1 MTTETSIL
9 LPEARVDLFIKDKE
23 TIEAARSLQNDWRF
37 ARVTIS
43 IEEGDVESAI
53 SAYTQASSPTLV
65 LLETDVTDDS
75 FVGRLE
81 ALSAYCNEGTNAIVI
96 GPVNDINLYRHLTSI
111 GVSDYLVKPV
121 PLATLAE
128 IIAQSLIEKL
138 GAVGSRMIA
147 TIGSKGGVGT
157 SALTQ
162 ALALGISENL
172 DQKTFFMDAAGG
184 WTSMPVGMGFEPTT
198 NLHEAVKAA
207 ASKDFDVLDRML
219 FKPNEKLS
227 VLAAGSE
234 AMLEPSVQA
243 AQYEELIDMVM
254 ASYPVVLIDL
264 SGAIPSLKR
273 MVMNRA
279 HEIMIVATPT
289 LSSLRAARTLMQEV
303 KVLHGGSISNI
314 DLVINME
321 GLMPSKE
328 VSKKDIADVLEIKP
342 SVTIPFDP
350 KLFLTTENEGKKMNQ
365 EKAGRELIER
375 LLPVAQSVLSSV
387 PLAVKGDAL
396 DLGVIGSF
404 LSKIKKG

>member
-9 LPEARVDLFIKDKE
+9 LPEARVDLFIKDKQ
-23 TIEAARSLQNDWRF
+23 TLDAARSLQNDWRF
-37 ARVTIS
+37 ARVTIK
-43 IEEGDVESAI
+43 INEGDVEGAI
-53 SAYTQASSPTLV
+53 DAYTQTQSPTLV
-65 LLETDVTDDS
+65 IIETDVTDDS
-75 FVGRLE
+75 FVSRLE
-81 ALSAYCNEGTNAIVI
+81 ALSAHCNEGTNAIVI

-121 PLATLAE
+121 PVNTLSE

-184 WTSMPVGMGFEPTT
+184 WTSMPVGMGFEPIT

-207 ASKDFDVLDRML
+207 GTKDFDTLDRML

-227 VLAAGSE
+227 ILAAGSD

-243 AQYEELIDMVM
+243 AQFEELIDMVM
-254 ASYPVVLIDL
+254 ASYPVVLVDL

-303 KVLHGGSISNI
+303 KILHGGSASNI

-328 VSKKDIADVLEIKP
+328 VSKKDIAEVLDMKP

-365 EKAGRELIER
+365 EKAGIELIER
-375 LLPVAQSVLSSV
+375 LLPVAQSVLSAV
-387 PLAVKGDAL
+387 PLSVKNEINDKGM
-396 DLGVIGSF
+396 IGN
-404 LSKIKKG
+404 LLHKIKKG

>member
-1 MTTETSIL
+1 
-9 LPEARVDLFIKDKE
+9 
-23 TIEAARSLQNDWRF
+23 
-37 ARVTIS
+37 
-43 IEEGDVESAI
+43 
-53 SAYTQASSPTLV
+53 
-65 LLETDVTDDS
+65 
-75 FVGRLE
+75 
-81 ALSAYCNEGTNAIVI
+81 
-96 GPVNDINLYRHLTSI
+96 
-111 GVSDYLVKPV
+111 
-121 PLATLAE
+121 
-128 IIAQSLIEKL
+128 
-138 GAVGSRMIA
+138 
-147 TIGSKGGVGT
+147 
-157 SALTQ
+157 
-162 ALALGISENL
+162 
-172 DQKTFFMDAAGG
+172 
-184 WTSMPVGMGFEPTT
+184 
-198 NLHEAVKAA
+198 
-207 ASKDFDVLDRML
+207 
-219 FKPNEKLS
+219 
-227 VLAAGSE
+227 
-234 AMLEPSVQA
+234 
-243 AQYEELIDMVM
+243 
-254 ASYPVVLIDL
+254 VLIDL